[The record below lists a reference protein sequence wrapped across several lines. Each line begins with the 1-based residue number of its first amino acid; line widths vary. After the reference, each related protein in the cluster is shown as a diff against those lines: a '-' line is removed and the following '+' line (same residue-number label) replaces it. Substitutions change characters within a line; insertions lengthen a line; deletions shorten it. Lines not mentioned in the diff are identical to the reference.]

1 MKCLIVLSVNMP
13 TPEALPEILAH
24 IDPPTIPY
32 FGDEVRIVVGTD
44 VDDTIDFLENG

>member
-1 MKCLIVLSVNMP
+1 MKCLIVLSVDVP
-13 TPEALPEILAH
+13 TPDALPTILEH

-32 FGDEVRIVVGTD
+32 FANEARIVVGTD